1 MLPLIR
7 QEPGSETM
15 AEATGGSAAP
25 GTRDRP
31 ASSFNAGDQQKEPVI
46 HRALAFLINF
56 QSALFG
62 VLGRW
67 FDPQIGSWMLALIAT
82 LAVRRSQCRIPEH
95 KPFLSIALDSGG
107 CVNCPTLRCFAI
119 WLWSRTVKATGH
131 STELVL
137 AHAKRDSIDSQCHGW
152 YTSTWLLVSQLLQ

>member
-31 ASSFNAGDQQKEPVI
+31 APSFNADDQQKEPVI

-62 VLGRW
+62 VLGWW
-67 FDPQIGSWMLALIAT
+67 FDPEIGSWMLALIAT
-82 LAVRRSQCRIPEH
+82 LAVRRS
-95 KPFLSIALDSGG
+95 GG
-107 CVNCPTLRCFAI
+107 CFNCPKLTSFAI
-119 WLWSRTVKATGH
+119 WLWSRTAKSTGH

-137 AHAKRDSIDSQCHGW
+137 AHAKHDSIDSECHEE
-152 YTSTWLLVSQLLQ
+152 YVAFSVPAASVIEFEMASPVIL

>member
-1 MLPLIR
+1 MHKQDSGFIDMLPLIR

-31 ASSFNAGDQQKEPVI
+31 ASSFNADDQQKEPVI

-62 VLGRW
+62 VLGWW
-67 FDPQIGSWMLALIAT
+67 FDPQNE
-82 LAVRRSQCRIPEH
+82 C
-95 KPFLSIALDSGG
+95 
-107 CVNCPTLRCFAI
+107 
-119 WLWSRTVKATGH
+119 
-131 STELVL
+131 
-137 AHAKRDSIDSQCHGW
+137 
-152 YTSTWLLVSQLLQ
+152 